1 MKAEGVD
8 TTRWEDIVFEHRNK
22 AYGAYFIRNIYSR
35 HVILAVV
42 IASAIVG
49 LILAF
54 PTIAEFFKA
63 QIGC

>member
-8 TTRWEDIVFEHRNK
+8 TSRWEDIVFEHRNK

-35 HVILAVV
+35 HVILAVLITSV
-42 IASAIVG
+42 IVG

-54 PTIAEFFKA
+54 PRIAEFFTA
-63 QIGC
+63 QAGC